1 MPTDPANELPP
12 QFVPPVIP
20 ALAAP
25 PVLPAAL
32 EAQTLPVDSRLLKCY
47 RMWCSM
53 FICLYLGFL
62 VYGIMVVQG
71 QAEPTLDLVTDLA
84 TLHNPV
90 ARAAALEEKRHDA
103 VGGIIVAIIAIA
115 FYLTALLV
123 PRKPWGWYLGFIAIL
138 SSVFPFVI
146 TAAGAIPLAVAW
158 NKLPTKRHFG
168 LAPLPP
174 T

>member
-47 RMWCSM
+47 RIWFSM

-71 QAEPTLDLVTDLA
+71 QAEPTLDLVTDLL
-84 TLHNPV
+84 TRNDPV
-90 ARAAALEEKRHDA
+90 ARAAALAEKRHDA
-103 VGGIIVAIIAIA
+103 EIGRAHV
-115 FYLTALLV
+115 
-123 PRKPWGWYLGFIAIL
+123 
-138 SSVFPFVI
+138 
-146 TAAGAIPLAVAW
+146 
-158 NKLPTKRHFG
+158 
-168 LAPLPP
+168 
-174 T
+174 